1 VARVPAQAAL
11 AAQTDQALAEVADG
25 RAGLKGDNGA
35 LTALSAEA
43 TAKILAA
50 EFPCVA
56 ELGRIL
62 VATSG
67 ALLSLRHSLDERG
80 VDADT
85 GALLSVLALA
95 GEQLDRE
102 ARDGQ

>member
-1 VARVPAQAAL
+1 MARVPARAAL

-25 RAGLKGDNGA
+25 RAGLTGDNGA

-50 EFPCVA
+50 EFPSSRD
-56 ELGRIL
+56 LGRIL
-62 VATSG
+62 VSASG
-67 ALLSLRHSLDERG
+67 ALLSLRASLASRG
-80 VDADT
+80 VDADAD
-85 GALLSVLALA
+85 ALLSVLALA

-102 ARDGQ
+102 AGHGR